1 MGHRFASWRRLGR
14 ILMPMP
20 RRLFI
25 VAHTHW
31 DREWYL
37 PFEGF
42 RMKLVPTVMGIL
54 DTLEADPT
62 FPHFMLDG
70 QVAAIDDYLKVRPQD
85 APRIRALVEQG
96 RLSIGPWY
104 VLMDEFLIS
113 GETIIRNLERGRRR
127 ALELGGSMAVGYLPD
142 MFGHIAQMPQILKQ
156 SGLDHAVVWRGV
168 PSAVTSTRFT
178 WTSPDGSS
186 IDTEYLPI
194 GYSNASQLPKEN
206 PEFLERFSDYL
217 VESAALL
224 GDDVLMMNGG
234 DHLPITVEL
243 PHLVAEANEMQD
255 DLVLEITS
263 LESYVSS
270 TTATPS
276 TEWHGELRSGFR
288 ANLLMGVTSNHV
300 GVKLATAAAEI
311 ALERRAEPLAALVL
325 STSPERDCFFD
336 EAWLHL
342 IHNAAHDSICACSVD
357 EVVEAVLARASAA
370 RSIAEAIA
378 DEGLRS
384 FASQLSH
391 EGVTALNLSS
401 VTTTGLVTYT
411 TSGDQAPANTQ
422 VLSQHAGTPGVV
434 TIDAGMMKALL
445 GMLQG
450 PRFGDDAW
458 IQSIEVHELDDG
470 LHVSATI
477 GPEERPNVPIAAA
490 KQDIYARLGARPDV
504 AVHLTL
510 NQPTIYK
517 VLALTGPLAPLS
529 WAPVEP
535 LAPTHRV
542 VVGDDGCSMGNGL
555 LTLSIADDGT
565 FSVNGVGGFGRLVD
579 GGDLGDSYNYSPPA
593 NDSLVDTPMS
603 VDIVI
608 TEQGPLRSAI
618 TVTRTYDLPESA
630 DEVSHARCGVVSTPI
645 SMTITLEADR
655 PEIGLELSWRN
666 LSKDH
671 RLRLHLPTMEPAAH
685 SLAGSA
691 FATVQ
696 RGLSAEGRPDEV
708 GLPTFPA
715 SRYLQAGRISV
726 AHHGVHEYEL
736 VAIDDDAANEIAIT
750 LLRSTGML
758 SRLGMT
764 NRPFP
769 AGPLTPTPGLQLLG
783 SMVTYRCRLGID
795 VDPLALAERHDIPIE
810 TVSSFGTG
818 TFEPQGHLLG
828 ITGAIISS
836 IRRHEGQL
844 EVRLYNPSNQACDV
858 DLGHHHACSIDL
870 RGQIIEELAGSF
882 SLGPH
887 RIVTLL
893 VREA

>member
-1 MGHRFASWRRLGR
+1 MA
-14 ILMPMP
+14 MP

-42 RMKLVPTVMGIL
+42 RMKLVPTIMGIL

-70 QVAAIDDYLKVRPQD
+70 QVAAVDDYLKVRPQD

-113 GETIIRNLERGRRR
+113 GETIIRNLERGGRR
-127 ALELGGSMAVGYLPD
+127 ALDLGGSMAVGYLPD

-156 SGLDHAVVWRGV
+156 FGLDHAVVWRGV

-178 WTSPDGSS
+178 WASPDGSS

-194 GYSNASQLPKEN
+194 GYSNASQLPQEN

-217 VESAALL
+217 VESDSLL

-234 DHLPITVEL
+234 DHLPITRAL
-243 PHLVAEANEMQD
+243 PQLVAEANAMQD
-255 DLVLEITS
+255 DLLLEITS
-263 LESYVSS
+263 LESYLSS
-270 TTATPS
+270 TTVEPS
-276 TEWHGELRSGFR
+276 TQWHGELRSGFR

-300 GVKLATAAAEI
+300 GVKHATAAAER

-325 STSPERDCFFD
+325 TASPERDCFLD

-357 EVVEAVLARASAA
+357 EVIEAVLARASAA
-370 RSIAEAIA
+370 RSIAETIA
-378 DEGLRS
+378 DEALRS
-384 FASQLSH
+384 FATQLSH

-401 VTTTGLVTYT
+401 VTTSGLVTYT
-411 TSGDQAPANTQ
+411 TSGDEAPAHTQ

-477 GPEERPNVPIAAA
+477 GPKERPNVPIAAA
-490 KQDIYARLGARPDV
+490 KQEIYARLGARPDV

-510 NQPTIYK
+510 HQPTIYR

-529 WAPVEP
+529 WAPVDA
-535 LAPTHRV
+535 LAPRHPV
-542 VVGDDGCSMGNGL
+542 VVGDNGRS
-555 LTLSIADDGT
+555 LSNGILSLAIADDGS
-565 FSVNGVGGFGRLVD
+565 FSINGVSGFGRLVD
-579 GGDLGDSYNYSPPA
+579 GGDLGDSYNYSPPV
-593 NDSLVDTPMS
+593 NDSLVENPVS
-603 VDIVI
+603 VEIAI
-608 TEQGPLRSAI
+608 TEHGLLRSTI
-618 TVTRTYDLPESA
+618 TVSRTYEFPESA
-630 DEVSHARCGVVSTPI
+630 DEASHARSGGVMTPI
-645 SMTITLEADR
+645 SMVITLEADR
-655 PEIGLELSWRN
+655 PEVGLELSWRN
-666 LSKDH
+666 LSSDH
-671 RLRLHLPTMEPAAH
+671 RLRLHLPTMEPTPY
-685 SLAGSA
+685 SRAGSA

-696 RGLSAEGRPDEV
+696 RGLEAEGRPDEI

-715 SRYLQAGRISV
+715 SHYLQAGRISV

-736 VAIDDDAANEIAIT
+736 VDINDAVAHEIAIT

-783 SMVTYRCRLGID
+783 SMVTYRCRIGVD
-795 VDPLALAERHDIPIE
+795 VDPIDLAERHNLPLE
-810 TVSSFGTG
+810 TVSSFGSG
-818 TFEPQGHLLG
+818 TLEPHGQLLG
-828 ITGAIISS
+828 ISGAMISS

-844 EVRLYNPSNQACDV
+844 EVRLYNPSNEACEV
-858 DLGHHHACSIDL
+858 DLGDHRVRSVDL
-870 RGQIIEELAGSF
+870 RGQMIEDLQGKF

-893 VREA
+893 VQEA